1 MSTIKLNQLATSAIS
16 LTDFFAKADENGL
29 MTKNT
34 VQEFSN
40 FLSTVGTFAFR
51 GLLLSTDAT
60 VEEDGIYLAGD
71 AGTYTNNGGLVI
83 TVSNQIVLISVTG
96 TQTIFE
102 QAIFPI
108 TLTIDAVPTP
118 ASTNAV
124 KSGGVVTYTD
134 EQLYVDSKNLF
145 NKDTITDGIYI
156 ADANGGITNNA
167 SYYTS
172 DFIPIE
178 PSTSY
183 VAVSERMNFYTS
195 AKVWISGTRADTL
208 VSPANAYFCR
218 ISMFVSSQPKETT
231 QFELGTTPT
240 SYVPYVFPSLSAKI
254 QSRLIDN
261 IVTLKEKTFV
271 GTLKNSTAL
280 NVDEIL
286 VEIDSL
292 ELLKGETIK
301 KLHQEE
307 LQKENQTILALP
319 FFNQNYN
326 SSTEIQSTGLINT
339 SFFGANGIYNSK
351 EGTFNPNGLNK
362 YITPN
367 EVILSSNNNYI
378 CIVAKNIGSGDQVL
392 LSNDDDNPGDYFPF
406 FILKRASN
414 ITIRSSSGDNTT
426 FTTTL
431 NNTSTYVIQIV
442 TIGSVRKLYVNGVE
456 TVSSTQSPNSS
467 QNARLKVV
475 GENQSVPCNV
485 DFYYIKAQNI
495 IATNDILNKDLEFF
509 AAITEANISR
519 IYNASEN
526 LENCIVLMGQSNADG
541 RGIISELTDNYYLKK
556 YDVKKWS
563 SKNLNTSDLYVD
575 SEILWPIDLSFGL
588 FDEFL
593 KVKRDDNLNYSYIK
607 QAEGGT
613 AFYTGYWKR
622 GGVGYDGLLAQLK
635 DYKRYAEYNDITV
648 KNYVFVFSLGE
659 NDGAD
664 TQATADAYEANLLE
678 FLTNI
683 QADTGISLKLII
695 SRLPDFQS
703 TTIPYLTTIQTAQD
717 NVAAS
722 NANYDIINTNSY
734 TQRGDNLHFN
744 AIGLTDLGKACTALI
759 KSKGWS

>member
-1 MSTIKLNQLATSAIS
+1 MSTIKISQLATSSIS
-16 LTDFFAKADENGL
+16 LTDFFIKADSAGL
-29 MTKNT
+29 ANKNT
-34 VQEFSN
+34 LQELSN
-40 FLSTVGTFAFR
+40 FLGAVGSLGFK
-51 GLLLSTDAT
+51 GVLLAADALVT
-60 VEEDGIYLAGD
+60 QDGIYVAGD

-83 TVSNQIVLISVTG
+83 TVSNQIVLISITG
-96 TQTIFE
+96 SQTVFE
-102 QAIFPI
+102 QAIFPVA
-108 TLTIDAVPTP
+108 LTIDAVPTEG
-118 ASTNAV
+118 STNTV
-124 KSGGVVTYTD
+124 QSGGVLTYTE
-134 EQLYVDSKNLF
+134 EQLYVGSKNLF
-145 NKDTITDGIYI
+145 NKDTITNGVYI
-156 ADANGGITNNA
+156 ADSNGLITNNA

-195 AKVWISGTRADTL
+195 AKVWISGNRLDTS
-208 VSPANAYFCR
+208 VSPSNAYFCR
-218 ISMFVSSQPKETT
+218 ISMLVSSQPKETT

-240 SYVPYVFPSLSAKI
+240 SYVAYVSPSLSAKI
-254 QSRLIDN
+254 KSRLIDD

-271 GTLKNSTAL
+271 GTFKNSTAV

-286 VEIDSL
+286 TDIDNL

-319 FFNQNYN
+319 FFNTAYN
-326 SSTEIQSTGLINT
+326 SATEIQSTGLIDT
-339 SFFGANGIYNSK
+339 SFVGTNGLYSSI

-367 EVILSSNNNYI
+367 EVILASNNNYI
-378 CIVAKNIGSGDQVL
+378 CIVAKNIQSGDQIL
-392 LSNDDDNPGDYFPF
+392 LSNDDDDLGGYDPF
-406 FILKRASN
+406 YIMKRASN
-414 ITIRSSSGDNTT
+414 ITFSTSSGDNAT

-431 NNTSTYVIQIV
+431 NSTSTYVIQIV
-442 TIGSVRKLYVNGVE
+442 TIGGVRKIYINGVK
-456 TVSSTQSPNSS
+456 TVSSTQSSVFKK
-467 QNARLKVV
+467 ARIKVV
-475 GENQSVPCNV
+475 GENQAKPCNA

-509 AAITEANISR
+509 EAITEATVSR
-519 IYNASEN
+519 IYDASEN

-541 RGIISELTDNYYLKK
+541 RGIISELPDNYYLKK

-563 SKNLNTSDLYVD
+563 SKNLTTSDLYVD
-575 SEILWPIDLSFGL
+575 SEILWQIDLSFGL

-622 GGVGYDGLLAQLK
+622 GGAGYDGLLEQLK
-635 DYKRYAEYNDITV
+635 DYKRYTEYNDITV
-648 KNYVFVFSLGE
+648 KNYVFVLSLGE

-664 TQATADAYEANLLE
+664 TQATADAYEANLLA

-683 QADTGISLKLII
+683 QSDAGISLKLII
-695 SRLPDFQS
+695 SRLPSFQS
-703 TTIPYLTTIQTAQD
+703 STITYLTTIQTAQD
-717 NVAAS
+717 NVAS
-722 NANYDIINTNSY
+722 SSVNYDIINTNSY
-734 TQRGDNLHFN
+734 TQRNDNLHFN
-744 AIGLTDLGKACTALI
+744 AVGLTDLGKACTTLI
-759 KSKGWS
+759 KSSNWN